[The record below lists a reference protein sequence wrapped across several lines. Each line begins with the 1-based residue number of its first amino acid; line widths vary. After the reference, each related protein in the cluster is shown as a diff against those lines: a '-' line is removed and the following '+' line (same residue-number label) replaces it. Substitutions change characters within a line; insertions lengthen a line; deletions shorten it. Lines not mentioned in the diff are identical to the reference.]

1 MPAQPSP
8 VEVMASPLEKLAFHT
23 TQRLRVSWYSG
34 QKWLSSQLTARIP
47 AAPELKQR
55 MPDRARLLAD
65 LRALIEQDWRNIEDG
80 HYRLPED
87 MALRPVAALRKA
99 GRYFADLR
107 EVDAR
112 RRADSND
119 EVFRATPRGRYP
131 RYFLQNFHYQTDGYL
146 SRRSAELYDH
156 QVEVLFGGAADAMRR
171 QALVPLRRVLEERGV
186 RRARLIDL
194 ACGTGRFLREVK
206 HNYPRLA
213 VTALDLSPFY
223 LDEAKKALKPWTDA
237 SFIAAPAEKVPAPAA
252 GFDVATSI
260 FLFHELPGRQRKA
273 VAREM
278 ARLLRPGGVA
288 IVVDSIQL
296 GDVPEYDALVEYF
309 PLAVHEPY
317 YAQYAREDLVALFGE
332 AGLALEDSRIAYFAK
347 VMTFRKSVKPDARKI
362 HQ

>member
-1 MPAQPSP
+1 
-8 VEVMASPLEKLAFHT
+8 MASPLEKLAFHT

-34 QKWLSSQLTARIP
+34 QKWLSSQLTQRRP

-55 MPDRARLLAD
+55 MPDGARLLAD

-80 HYRLPED
+80 HYRLPE
-87 MALRPVAALRKA
+87 AIVLRPVAALRKA

-119 EVFRATPRGRYP
+119 EVFRDTPPGLYP

-171 QALVPLRRVLEERGV
+171 QALVPLRRLLDERGV

-206 HNYPRLA
+206 RNYPRLA

-223 LDEAKKALKPWTDA
+223 LDEAKKALKPWTGT
-237 SFIAAPAEKVPAPAA
+237 SFIAASVEKVPAQDA
-252 GFDVATSI
+252 GFDAVTSI
-260 FLFHELPGRQRKA
+260 FLFHELPARQRKA

-278 ARLLRPGGVA
+278 ARLLEPGGAA

-296 GDVPEYDALVEYF
+296 GDVPDYDALVEYF
-309 PLAVHEPY
+309 PTAVHEPY
-317 YAQYAREDLVALFGE
+317 YAQYAREDLSALFAE
-332 AGLALEDSRIAYFAK
+332 AGLVPEESRIAYFSK
-347 VMTFRKSVKPDARKI
+347 VMTFRKPTTGDRRRTTDR
-362 HQ
+362 